1 MQALTIDPL
10 KESSSNGYYG
20 IRRDILGNPNRPG
33 AQRGLWLPGIHSSA
47 CRQHRCP
54 NGKPRT
60 GRELQWLGEWPTL
73 IALSIATV
81 GDVIA
86 HEFPVVDDV
95 LNVVEAPLVPIAATI
110 LSVSLL
116 TDMDPLLKWGLAAIA
131 GGGSAGA
138 LHVARSFLKSLLNAS
153 TAGVSTPVVSLV
165 EDAAALVTPIL
176 VILAPVFVL
185 FLFLVVVGVTALALK
200 KWMGKRRRSPL
211 RPCIPYEPQGNG
223 TGRSRRRNVVKGSYS
238 GNLLRRLLFNPWLI
252 RGTTDD
258 LRTGTLRLRGQTPVT
273 FPNSG

>member
-1 MQALTIDPL
+1 MDIMGFGETFLAILTGLGLSVACGFRVFIPPL
-10 KESSSNGYYG
+10 IASIAAQTGYLELAESF
-20 IRRDILGNPNRPG
+20 
-33 AQRGLWLPGIHSSA
+33 
-47 CRQHRCP
+47 
-54 NGKPRT
+54 
-60 GRELQWLGEWPTL
+60 QWLGEWPTL

-165 EDAAALVTPIL
+165 EDAVAIVTPIL

-200 KWMGKRRRSPL
+200 KWMGKRRQASA
-211 RPCIPYEPQGNG
+211 
-223 TGRSRRRNVVKGSYS
+223 
-238 GNLLRRLLFNPWLI
+238 
-252 RGTTDD
+252 
-258 LRTGTLRLRGQTPVT
+258 
-273 FPNSG
+273 

>member
-1 MQALTIDPL
+1 MGFGNTFLAILTGLGLSVACGFRVFIPPL
-10 KESSSNGYYG
+10 ITSIAAQTGYLELAESF
-20 IRRDILGNPNRPG
+20 
-33 AQRGLWLPGIHSSA
+33 
-47 CRQHRCP
+47 
-54 NGKPRT
+54 
-60 GRELQWLGEWPTL
+60 QWLGQWPTL

-81 GDVIA
+81 GEVIA

-95 LNVVEAPLVPIAATI
+95 LNVVETPLVPIAATL
-110 LSVSLL
+110 LSVSLI
-116 TDMDPLLKWGLAAIA
+116 TDMDPFLKWGLAAIA

-200 KWMGKRRRSPL
+200 KWMGKRRQASA
-211 RPCIPYEPQGNG
+211 
-223 TGRSRRRNVVKGSYS
+223 
-238 GNLLRRLLFNPWLI
+238 
-252 RGTTDD
+252 
-258 LRTGTLRLRGQTPVT
+258 
-273 FPNSG
+273 

>member
-1 MQALTIDPL
+1 MDFGETFLGILTGLGLSVACGFRVFIPPL
-10 KESSSNGYYG
+10 VVSIAAQTGNLELAESFN
-20 IRRDILGNPNRPG
+20 
-33 AQRGLWLPGIHSSA
+33 
-47 CRQHRCP
+47 
-54 NGKPRT
+54 
-60 GRELQWLGEWPTL
+60 WLGEWPTL

-95 LNVVEAPLVPIAATI
+95 LNVVEAPLVLIAATI

-138 LHVARSFLKSLLNAS
+138 LHVARSFLKSVLNAS

-200 KWMGKRRRSPL
+200 KWMGKRRR
-211 RPCIPYEPQGNG
+211 IPA
-223 TGRSRRRNVVKGSYS
+223 
-238 GNLLRRLLFNPWLI
+238 
-252 RGTTDD
+252 
-258 LRTGTLRLRGQTPVT
+258 
-273 FPNSG
+273 

>member
-1 MQALTIDPL
+1 MGFGETFLAILTGLGLSVACGFRVFIPPL
-10 KESSSNGYYG
+10 IASIAAQTGYLELAESF
-20 IRRDILGNPNRPG
+20 
-33 AQRGLWLPGIHSSA
+33 
-47 CRQHRCP
+47 
-54 NGKPRT
+54 
-60 GRELQWLGEWPTL
+60 QWLGEWPTL

-165 EDAAALVTPIL
+165 EDAVAIVTPIL
-176 VILAPVFVL
+176 VILEPVFVL

-200 KWMGKRRRSPL
+200 KWMGKRRQASA
-211 RPCIPYEPQGNG
+211 
-223 TGRSRRRNVVKGSYS
+223 
-238 GNLLRRLLFNPWLI
+238 
-252 RGTTDD
+252 
-258 LRTGTLRLRGQTPVT
+258 
-273 FPNSG
+273 

>member
-1 MQALTIDPL
+1 MDFGETFLAILTGLGLSVACGFRVFIPPL
-10 KESSSNGYYG
+10 IASIAAHTGYLELAESF
-20 IRRDILGNPNRPG
+20 
-33 AQRGLWLPGIHSSA
+33 
-47 CRQHRCP
+47 
-54 NGKPRT
+54 
-60 GRELQWLGEWPTL
+60 QWLGEWPTL

-200 KWMGKRRRSPL
+200 KWMGKRRQVPA
-211 RPCIPYEPQGNG
+211 
-223 TGRSRRRNVVKGSYS
+223 
-238 GNLLRRLLFNPWLI
+238 
-252 RGTTDD
+252 
-258 LRTGTLRLRGQTPVT
+258 
-273 FPNSG
+273 

>member
-1 MQALTIDPL
+1 MDIMGFGETFLAILTGLGLSVACGFRVFIPPL
-10 KESSSNGYYG
+10 VVSIAAQTGNLELTESF
-20 IRRDILGNPNRPG
+20 
-33 AQRGLWLPGIHSSA
+33 
-47 CRQHRCP
+47 
-54 NGKPRT
+54 
-60 GRELQWLGEWPTL
+60 QWLGEWPTL

-176 VILAPVFVL
+176 VILAPIFVL

-200 KWMGKRRRSPL
+200 KWMGKRRQASA
-211 RPCIPYEPQGNG
+211 
-223 TGRSRRRNVVKGSYS
+223 
-238 GNLLRRLLFNPWLI
+238 
-252 RGTTDD
+252 
-258 LRTGTLRLRGQTPVT
+258 
-273 FPNSG
+273 

>member
-1 MQALTIDPL
+1 MGFGETFLAILTGLGLSVACGFRVFIPPL
-10 KESSSNGYYG
+10 IASIAAQTGYLELAESF
-20 IRRDILGNPNRPG
+20 
-33 AQRGLWLPGIHSSA
+33 
-47 CRQHRCP
+47 
-54 NGKPRT
+54 
-60 GRELQWLGEWPTL
+60 QWLGEWPTL

-165 EDAAALVTPIL
+165 EDAVAIVTPIL
-176 VILAPVFVL
+176 VILEPLFVL

-200 KWMGKRRRSPL
+200 KWMGKRRQASA
-211 RPCIPYEPQGNG
+211 
-223 TGRSRRRNVVKGSYS
+223 
-238 GNLLRRLLFNPWLI
+238 
-252 RGTTDD
+252 
-258 LRTGTLRLRGQTPVT
+258 
-273 FPNSG
+273 

>member
-1 MQALTIDPL
+1 MGFGETFLAILTGLGLSVACGFRVFIPPL
-10 KESSSNGYYG
+10 IASIAAQTGYLELAESF
-20 IRRDILGNPNRPG
+20 
-33 AQRGLWLPGIHSSA
+33 
-47 CRQHRCP
+47 
-54 NGKPRT
+54 
-60 GRELQWLGEWPTL
+60 QWLGEWPTL

-138 LHVARSFLKSLLNAS
+138 LYVARSFLKSLLNAS

-165 EDAAALVTPIL
+165 EDAVAIVTPIL
-176 VILAPVFVL
+176 VILEPLFVL

-200 KWMGKRRRSPL
+200 KWMGKRRQASA
-211 RPCIPYEPQGNG
+211 
-223 TGRSRRRNVVKGSYS
+223 
-238 GNLLRRLLFNPWLI
+238 
-252 RGTTDD
+252 
-258 LRTGTLRLRGQTPVT
+258 
-273 FPNSG
+273 

>member
-1 MQALTIDPL
+1 MDITVFGETFLAILTGLGLSVACGFRVFIPPL
-10 KESSSNGYYG
+10 IAS
-20 IRRDILGNPNRPG
+20 IAAQTGN
-33 AQRGLWLPGIHSSA
+33 I
-47 CRQHRCP
+47 
-54 NGKPRT
+54 
-60 GRELQWLGEWPTL
+60 ELAEGFRWLGEWPAL

-116 TDMDPLLKWGLAAIA
+116 TDMDPLLKWGLAVIA

-185 FLFLVVVGVTALALK
+185 FLFLVVVGGNAVALK
-200 KWMGKRRRSPL
+200 KWMGKRRQESA
-211 RPCIPYEPQGNG
+211 
-223 TGRSRRRNVVKGSYS
+223 
-238 GNLLRRLLFNPWLI
+238 
-252 RGTTDD
+252 
-258 LRTGTLRLRGQTPVT
+258 
-273 FPNSG
+273 